1 MAKQIIIKP
10 LLTDK
15 SNALA
20 ENPLLNQYTF
30 VVALDANRIEIKNAV
45 EKQFGVTVENV
56 NVSIRP
62 GKKRSRV
69 IKGRQ
74 TSGRKAPVKKAYVTV
89 KQGDIIE
96 GYYGETESIEEVA
109 QDDTNV
115 VANA

>member
-20 ENPLLNQYTF
+20 DNPLLNQYTF
-30 VVALDANRIEIKNAV
+30 VVNIDANRIEIKNAI

-62 GKKRSRV
+62 GKKRGRV
-69 IKGRQ
+69 IKGRM
-74 TSGRKAPVKKAYVTV
+74 TSGRKAPIKKAYVTV

-96 GYYGETESIEEVA
+96 GYYGVEEANEEVP
-109 QDDTNV
+109 QDDNNV
-115 VANA
+115 AANA